1 MDLKNPFGYDQV
13 DNAWAAKNIL
23 VNHWFPLV
31 GMVAK
36 ENSSIYIGPVYYY
49 MIAVLYWIFNLN
61 PIASAVFAGL
71 TSIFTFWVIFYV
83 ARKMFSAEVALIAV
97 FINTFFLPSIFFDRV
112 QWPVNLI
119 PSVSLL
125 IFYVLYKITLG
136 DVKKIILLALLV
148 GFSFSVHFTSI
159 FFPVMIVL
167 SLPFFPK
174 NKQTFKYLALALP
187 LFLIWLIPNVA
198 YQIQQGSSG
207 SSFISYF
214 RNYYHGFHLTRV
226 IQLTGDALIQ
236 FNAYAFLDKLAPLK
250 FILLPAFFL
259 VYLYRSIKREK
270 LIFCYLVLLW
280 FIVPWFVFATY
291 SGEISDYYFAIN
303 RFVALLIIAYFFGR
317 IWTIKNVVPKIAI
330 LAVLSYIAVTNLIIY
345 LPSKDNSLAEREKKV
360 LQQMSQGRRIEFQ
373 VGVPDSYLYY
383 YYMRQ
388 KGIDPYGI

>member
-1 MDLKNPFGYDQV
+1 
-13 DNAWAAKNIL
+13 
-23 VNHWFPLV
+23 
-31 GMVAK
+31 MVAK

-136 DVKKIILLALLV
+136 DVKKIIPLALLV
-148 GFSFSVHFTSI
+148 GFSLSVHFTSI

-174 NKQTFKYLALALP
+174 NKQTLKYLALALP

-317 IWTIKNVVPKIAI
+317 IWTINNIVPKIAI
-330 LAVLSYIAVTNLIIY
+330 LAVLFYIAVTNLIIY

-360 LQQMSQGRRIEFQ
+360 LQQISQGRRIEFQ